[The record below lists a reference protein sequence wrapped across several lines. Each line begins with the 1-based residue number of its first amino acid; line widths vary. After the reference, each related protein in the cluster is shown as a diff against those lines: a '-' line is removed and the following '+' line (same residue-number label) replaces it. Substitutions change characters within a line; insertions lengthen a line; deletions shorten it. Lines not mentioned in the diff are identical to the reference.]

1 MKRKGLPL
9 LIGIII
15 ILLTMTAVIA
25 LTLSDL
31 SKNDWKIEAG
41 ALTKPG
47 LVMAGLI
54 LSLVKLL
61 TRSGNSRSLRMYEKA
76 YEKEIGN
83 AFSRSD
89 TKKYKNKLLSA
100 LALYNDDDYAGAIKV
115 LSDLEKVCNTADD
128 YSAVLLFK
136 ALCFTDSGN
145 PKAAVSE
152 YETLLKY
159 NEKHSQAWSNLGIL
173 QNKLGKID
181 QSLKCYEN
189 AIKYDPDNANA
200 HNNLAQAYM
209 TECRWSDVIAPA
221 LRALELKSNM
231 YQADNALTIAYYAL
245 GNVDES
251 KKHFEHAVA
260 NGAKAE
266 NLMRILDSL
275 AQGINPFGKGA
286 EIRDEV
292 KRAIGFIKRDTAIPM
307 VEVRLPA
314 PDDGNKTRLGGAPI
328 DADIPLDRE
337 GNRMFLLAAIWCS
350 EVRGVPDFPER
361 GVLRFYISG
370 NDYYGLDIDKPNV
383 QNDFRVLYDEDED
396 KFDGSLRDDPEL
408 PDHFTVKHVYPV
420 RLSPAMGSILSSD
433 YRFNEAM
440 NAALKKAGLE
450 KGEFDLS
457 DEEYDLI
464 YDENS
469 YGGHR
474 IGGYPCFTQ
483 DDPRDVGD
491 SLQKYDTLLL
501 QIVSHT
507 MPDEDG
513 KEEDLIMFG
522 DSGGCQFFIP
532 REKLRERDFSDVLYN
547 WDCC

>member
-9 LIGIII
+9 WIGIAII
-15 ILLTMTAVIA
+15 IGAMAAVVA
-25 LTLSDL
+25 LVLVDISN
-31 SKNDWKIEAG
+31 NDWKIESG
-41 ALTKPG
+41 SLTRPG
-47 LVMAGLI
+47 LIFAGLV

-61 TRSGNSRSLRMYEKA
+61 TRSGDSRSLRIFEKA
-76 YEKEIGN
+76 YEKEIGT
-83 AFSRSD
+83 AFSRPE
-89 TKKYKNKLLSA
+89 TKKYKKKLLSA
-100 LALYNDDDYAGAIKV
+100 LALYNEDDYAAAHKV

-128 YSAVLLFK
+128 FSAVLLFK

-159 NEKHSQAWSNLGIL
+159 KPTNSQAWSNLGIL
-173 QNKLGKID
+173 QNKLGKVEE
-181 QSLKCYEN
+181 SFESYRN

-200 HNNLAQAYM
+200 YNNLAQAYM
-209 TECRWSDVIAPA
+209 TECRWGDVIEPA

-245 GNVDES
+245 GNVEES

-266 NLMRILDSL
+266 NLMAVLDRI
-275 AQGINPFGKGA
+275 AQGINPFGKAG
-286 EIRDEV
+286 EIREEV
-292 KRAIGFIKRDTAIPM
+292 TRASGSIKRDTAIPM

-314 PDDGNKTRLGGAPI
+314 PGDGNKTRVGGAPV
-328 DADIPLDRE
+328 DKDVPLDRE
-337 GNRMFLLAAIWCS
+337 GNRMFLLAAVWCS

-370 NDYYGLDIDKPNV
+370 NDYYGLDIDEPNV

-396 KFDGSLRDDPEL
+396 AFDPALRDDPEL
-408 PDHFTVKHVYPV
+408 PEHFPVKHGYPV
-420 RLSPAMGSILSSD
+420 RLAPAMSSMLSSD
-433 YRFNEAM
+433 YRFDEAM
-440 NAALKKAGLE
+440 LNALKKAGIEEGPRSLN
-450 KGEFDLS
+450 S
-457 DEEYDLI
+457 DELDHI
-464 YDENS
+464 YSENS

-474 IGGYPCFTQ
+474 IGGYPCFEQ
-483 DDPRDVGD
+483 EDPRDSDFG
-491 SLQKYDTLLL
+491 LRKYDTLLL
-501 QIVSHT
+501 QIVSHS
-507 MPDEDG
+507 MPDANG

-522 DSGGCQFFIP
+522 DDGGCQFFIP
-532 REKLRERDFSDVLYN
+532 REKLRARDFSDVMYN

>member
-9 LIGIII
+9 WIGIAII
-15 ILLTMTAVIA
+15 ICAMAAVVA
-25 LTLSDL
+25 LVLVDISN
-31 SKNDWKIEAG
+31 NDWKIESG
-41 ALTKPG
+41 SLTRPG
-47 LVMAGLI
+47 LIFAGLV
-54 LSLVKLL
+54 LSLVKLI
-61 TRSGNSRSLRMYEKA
+61 TRSGNSRSLKIYERA
-76 YEKEIGN
+76 YEKEIGT
-83 AFSRSD
+83 AFSRPE
-89 TKKYKNKLLSA
+89 TKKYKSKLLSA
-100 LALYNDDDYAGAIKV
+100 LALYNDDDYAAAIKV

-145 PKAAVSE
+145 PKAAVTE

-159 NEKHSQAWSNLGIL
+159 KPNNSQAWSNLGIL
-173 QNKLGKID
+173 QNKLGKIEE
-181 QSLKCYEN
+181 SFESYRN
-189 AIKYDPDNANA
+189 AIKYDPDNALA
-200 HNNLAQAYM
+200 YNNLAQAFM
-209 TECRWSDVIAPA
+209 TECRWSDVIEPA

-245 GNVDES
+245 GNVEES
-251 KKHFEHAVA
+251 RKHFEHAVA

-275 AQGINPFGKGA
+275 AQGINPFGEGGDVR
-286 EIRDEV
+286 EEV

-314 PDDGNKTRLGGAPI
+314 PDDGNKTRVGGAPV
-328 DADIPLDRE
+328 DKDVPLDRE

-350 EVRGVPDFPER
+350 EVRGVPDFPEK

-370 NDYYGLDIDKPNV
+370 NDYYGLDIDEPNV

-396 KFDGSLRDDPEL
+396 KFDPTLRDDPEL
-408 PDHFTVKHVYPV
+408 PDHFPVKHGYPV

-457 DEEYDLI
+457 DEEFDLI

-474 IGGYPCFTQ
+474 IGGYPCFEQ
-483 DDPRDVGD
+483 EDLRDSD
-491 SLQKYDTLLL
+491 YNLRKYDTLLL

-507 MPDEDG
+507 MPNSEG
-513 KEEDLIMFG
+513 EEEELIMFG

-532 REKLRERDFSDVLYN
+532 REKLRARDFSDVMYN
-547 WDCC
+547 WDCQ

>member
-1 MKRKGLPL
+1 MKRKGLP
-9 LIGIII
+9 ISVGIII
-15 ILLTMTAVIA
+15 ILPTMAVVIA
-25 LTLSDL
+25 LTVTDL
-31 SKNDWKIEAG
+31 SKNDWKIESG

-47 LVMAGLI
+47 LVMAGLV
-54 LSLVKLL
+54 LSLVKLI
-61 TRSGNSRSLRMYEKA
+61 TRSGNSRSLRIYERA

-89 TKKYKNKLLSA
+89 TKKYKKKLLSA

-145 PKAAVSE
+145 PKAALSE

-209 TECRWSDVIAPA
+209 AECRWNDVIAPA

-245 GNVDES
+245 GNIEES
-251 KKHFEHAVA
+251 RKHFEHAVA

-266 NLMRILDSL
+266 NLTRILDSL

-292 KRAIGFIKRDTAIPM
+292 NRAIGFIKRDTAIPM

-370 NDYYGLDIDKPNV
+370 NDYYGLDLDEPNV
-383 QNDFRVLYDEDED
+383 QSDFRVLYDEDED

-408 PDHFTVKHVYPV
+408 PDHFPVKHVYPV
-420 RLSPAMGSILSSD
+420 RLSPAMGSMLSSD
-433 YRFNEAM
+433 YRFEEAM
-440 NAALKKAGLE
+440 HSALKKAG
-450 KGEFDLS
+450 FDNGVRDLNH
-457 DEEYDLI
+457 DERDLI

-474 IGGYPCFTQ
+474 IGGYPCFEQ
-483 DDPRDVGD
+483 DDLRDSD
-491 SLQKYDTLLL
+491 YNLRKYDTLLL

-507 MPDEDG
+507 MPNSEG
-513 KEEDLIMFG
+513 EEEELIMFG
-522 DSGGCQFFIP
+522 DCGGCQFFIP

-547 WDCC
+547 WDCQ

>member
-1 MKRKGLPL
+1 MKRKGLPI

-15 ILLTMTAVIA
+15 ILLVMAAVIA

-31 SKNDWKIEAG
+31 SKNDWKIDAG

-76 YEKEIGN
+76 YEKEIGS

-89 TKKYKNKLLSA
+89 TKKYKSKLLSA
-100 LALYNDDDYAGAIKV
+100 LALYNDDDYTAAIKV

-159 NEKHSQAWSNLGIL
+159 NEKHSQAWSNLGL
-173 QNKLGKID
+173 LHNKLGHREE
-181 QSLKCYEN
+181 SLKCYEN
-189 AIKYDPDNANA
+189 AVKYDPENAA
-200 HNNLAQAYM
+200 AYNNLAQGYV
-209 TECRWSDVIAPA
+209 SDCKWEKVIEPA

-231 YQADNALTIAYYAL
+231 YQADSALTIAYYAL
-245 GNVDES
+245 GNVEES

-266 NLMRILDSL
+266 NLMRVLDGIS
-275 AQGINPFGKGA
+275 QGINPFAESA

-292 KRAIGFIKRDTAIPM
+292 ARAIGFIKRDTAIPM

-314 PDDGNKTRLGGAPI
+314 PEDGNKTRLGGAPI
-328 DADIPLDRE
+328 DAVVPRDRD

-370 NDYYGLDIDKPNV
+370 NDYYGLDLDEPNV
-383 QNDFRVLYDEDED
+383 QNDFRILYDEDED
-396 KFDGSLRDDPEL
+396 KFDPALRDDPEL
-408 PDHFTVKHVYPV
+408 PPHFPIMRALPV

-433 YRFNEAM
+433 YRFD
-440 NAALKKAGLE
+440 AALEAALRKAGLPN
-450 KGEFDLS
+450 GVDDIS
-457 DEEYDLI
+457 DEEFDLI
-464 YDENS
+464 YDENR

-491 SLQKYDTLLL
+491 SLHKYDTLLL
-501 QIVSHT
+501 QIVSHS
-507 MPDEDG
+507 MPGEDG
-513 KEEDLIMFG
+513 KEEELIMFG
-522 DSGGCQFFIP
+522 DAGGCQFFIP
-532 REKLRERDFSDVLYN
+532 RDKLRARDFSDVMYN
-547 WDCC
+547 WDCF

>member
-159 NEKHSQAWSNLGIL
+159 NEKHSLAWSNLGIL

-221 LRALELKSNM
+221 QRALELKSNM

-245 GNVDES
+245 GNVEES

-292 KRAIGFIKRDTAIPM
+292 NRAIGFIKRDTAIPM

-328 DADIPLDRE
+328 DADVPLDRE

-408 PDHFTVKHVYPV
+408 PDHFPVKHVYPV

>member
-15 ILLTMTAVIA
+15 ILLTMAAVIA
-25 LTLSDL
+25 LTIADL
-31 SKNDWKIEAG
+31 SKNDWRIDAG
-41 ALTKPG
+41 ELAKPG
-47 LVMAGLI
+47 IIMAGLV
-54 LSLVKLL
+54 LSLVKLI
-61 TRSGNSRSLRMYEKA
+61 TRSGNSRSLRIYEKA
-76 YEKEIGN
+76 YAKEIGN
-83 AFSRSD
+83 AFSRPD
-89 TKKYKNKLLSA
+89 NKKYKKKLLAA
-100 LALYNDDDYAGAIKV
+100 LALFNEDDYPAAIK
-115 LSDLEKVCNTADD
+115 LLTDLEKFCNTADD

-136 ALCFTDSGN
+136 ALCYSDSGN
-145 PKAAVSE
+145 PKAAVTE
-152 YETLLKY
+152 YEALLKY
-159 NEKHSQAWSNLGIL
+159 NPKHSQAWSNLGL
-173 QNKLGKID
+173 LHNKLGHREESI
-181 QSLKCYEN
+181 KCYEN
-189 AIKYDPDNANA
+189 AVKYDPENAA
-200 HNNLAQAYM
+200 AYNNLAQGYL
-209 TECRWSDVIAPA
+209 SDCKWEKVIEPA

-231 YQADNALTIAYYAL
+231 YQADNALTIAYFAL
-245 GNVDES
+245 GKLEES

-260 NGAKAE
+260 NGSDG
-266 NLMRILDSL
+266 DSL
-275 AQGINPFGKGA
+275 MALLDNIAKGINPFA
-286 EIRDEV
+286 EPADIRDEV
-292 KRAIGFIKRDTAIPM
+292 KRAIGFIKRDTASPM

-314 PDDGNKTRLGGAPI
+314 PEDGNKTRLGGAPI
-328 DADIPLDRE
+328 DEVVPLDRE
-337 GNRMFLLAAIWCS
+337 GDRMFLLAAIWCS

-370 NDYYGLDIDKPNV
+370 NEYYGLDLDEPNV
-383 QNDFRVLYDEDED
+383 QSDFRVLYDEDED

-408 PDHFTVKHVYPV
+408 PDHFPVRHAYPV

-457 DEEYDLI
+457 DEELDLI

-483 DDPRDVGD
+483 DDPRDVGNT
-491 SLQKYDTLLL
+491 LHKYDTLLL
-501 QIVSHT
+501 QIVSHS
-507 MPDEDG
+507 MPGDDG

-532 REKLRERDFSDVLYN
+532 REKLRNRDFSDVMYN
-547 WDCC
+547 WDCF

>member
-47 LVMAGLI
+47 LVMAGLV

-61 TRSGNSRSLRMYEKA
+61 TRSGNSRSLRIYERA

-128 YSAVLLFK
+128 YSAVLFFK

-159 NEKHSQAWSNLGIL
+159 NEKHSLAWSNLGIL

-209 TECRWSDVIAPA
+209 AECRWSDVIAPA

-245 GNVDES
+245 GNIEES

-275 AQGINPFGKGA
+275 AQGINPFGASA

-350 EVRGVPDFPER
+350 EVRGVPDFPES

-370 NDYYGLDIDKPNV
+370 NDYYGLDLDEPNV
-383 QNDFRVLYDEDED
+383 QSDFRVLYDEDED
-396 KFDGSLRDDPEL
+396 KFDPTLRDDPEL
-408 PDHFTVKHVYPV
+408 PDHFPVKHVYPV

-474 IGGYPCFTQ
+474 IGGYPCFEQ
-483 DDPRDVGD
+483 EDLRDSD
-491 SLQKYDTLLL
+491 YNLRKYDTLLL

-513 KEEDLIMFG
+513 KEEELIMFG

-532 REKLRERDFSDVLYN
+532 REKLRERDFSDILYN
-547 WDCC
+547 WDCQ

>member
-47 LVMAGLI
+47 LVMAGLV

-61 TRSGNSRSLRMYEKA
+61 TRSGNSRSLRIYERA

-128 YSAVLLFK
+128 YSAVLFFK

-370 NDYYGLDIDKPNV
+370 NDYYGLDIDEPNV
-383 QNDFRVLYDEDED
+383 QSDFRVLYDEDED

-408 PDHFTVKHVYPV
+408 PDHFPVKHVYPV

-507 MPDEDG
+507 MPNSEG
-513 KEEDLIMFG
+513 EEEELIMFG

-532 REKLRERDFSDVLYN
+532 REKLLNRDFSDVMYN